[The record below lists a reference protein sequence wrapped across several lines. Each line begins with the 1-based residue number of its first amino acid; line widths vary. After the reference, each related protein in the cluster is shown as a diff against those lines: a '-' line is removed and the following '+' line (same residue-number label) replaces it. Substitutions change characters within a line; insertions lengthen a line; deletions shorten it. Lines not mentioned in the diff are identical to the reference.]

1 MIPAMVDIAK
11 DVLELAPKALFFN
24 YGNPMAPVCRGVRKA
39 TGANMIG
46 LCHGVF
52 HVGQYLAEALGVEAG
67 ELEYTAMGMN
77 HLTWF
82 TEMRVKGQ
90 DVIDRLEKFADEQIA
105 KVSRSESSPAEVNL
119 FTWSLFKLI
128 KAFPAVR
135 DRHVTE
141 FFPHLFSRLKSYYG
155 VTLGVE
161 AYSFEN
167 TIARGDQIFDQM
179 RQDALS
185 EKPLEDEYFKAVGGE
200 HEQVMEIIESIRQ
213 DKNRIFSANLPN
225 HGQIP
230 NLPIDSIVECPVVVN
245 SSGLHAIMQKPLP
258 VAAAGVLAT
267 RLMWVETVVEAALEG
282 SRDKFVQALLLD
294 GAVTSFEMAEKLA
307 DELLE
312 VQSAYLPQFS
322 KKNRVNILL

>member
-1 MIPAMVDIAK
+1 
-11 DVLELAPKALFFN
+11 
-24 YGNPMAPVCRGVRKA
+24 
-39 TGANMIG
+39 MIG

-52 HVGQYLAEALGVEAG
+52 HVGQYLAEMLGVEAG

-82 TEMRVKGQ
+82 TELRVDGQ
-90 DVIDRLEKFADEQIA
+90 DVMGRFEKIAEEQITKA
-105 KVSRSESSPAEVNL
+105 AGPGSSPAELNV
-119 FTWSLFKLI
+119 FSWSLFKLI

-135 DRHVTE
+135 DRHITE

-155 VTLGVE
+155 QTLGLE
-161 AYSFEN
+161 AYSFEK
-167 TIARGDQIFDQM
+167 TIALGDQLFDQM

-185 EKPLEDEYFKAVGGE
+185 DKPLDDDYFKAIGGE
-200 HEQVMEIIESIRQ
+200 HEQVMDIIDSIRR
-213 DKNRIFSANLPN
+213 DKNQIFSANLPN

-230 NLPIDSIVECPVVVN
+230 NLPADAVVECPVMAN

-282 SRDKFVQALLLD
+282 SRDKFIQALILD
-294 GAVTSFEMAEKLA
+294 GAVTSPEMAEKLA
-307 DELLE
+307 DELLD
-312 VQSAYLPQFS
+312 VQSPYLPQFS
-322 KKNRVNILL
+322 NKRK